1 MNTCRCRYN
10 ILLARVLD
18 DGVKSL
24 YSSILLQLPKAAA
37 QQNKHRIHLHTP
49 RLIVNT
55 FGRIH
60 HHALPL
66 TGSRVAVRAMNV
78 FAGKGCPAKRAIAMN
93 QGRPSNLNLQAQ
105 ACLGYEDWLSPPGEG
120 GA

>member
-1 MNTCRCRYN
+1 
-10 ILLARVLD
+10 LFAQALD

-24 YSSILLQLPKAAA
+24 YSSILLQLRKSSRTSN
-37 QQNKHRIHLHTP
+37 QHRIHLNTP
-49 RLIVNT
+49 RFIVNT

-66 TGSRVAVRAMNV
+66 TGSRVAVRATKSS
-78 FAGKGCPAKRAIAMN
+78 FAGKGCPGKRAIAMN
-93 QGRPSNLNLQAQ
+93 QGRPSHLNLQAQ

>member
-1 MNTCRCRYN
+1 
-10 ILLARVLD
+10 VLD

-24 YSSILLQLPKAAA
+24 YSSILLQLPKSNRTP
-37 QQNKHRIHLHTP
+37 NKHRIHPHTP
-49 RLIVNT
+49 RFIVNT

-66 TGSRVAVRAMNV
+66 TGSRVAVRAMNT
-78 FAGKGCPAKRAIAMN
+78 FAGKGCPGKRAIAMN